1 MKFELRHL
9 EAFVAVAEELHFG
22 RAADRLRVAQPAL
35 SQQIL
40 RLEAALGVD
49 LLIRERR
56 RTALSDAGRA
66 FLVEARRTL
75 EQARVTESVAERA
88 RRGELGRLR
97 VGYHPTASS
106 QPFLRAIAAFEL
118 VAPEVELTLRELP
131 MGALGQ
137 PLREDLVDV
146 AFLSTLGQV
155 DCGQPALRVRTLS
168 TERFVAA
175 VPAGHP
181 LAGRPGIALA
191 DLTGERL
198 ALLGRDVCAH
208 WHDDLVAMCERGGF
222 APRGVRHAGELGA
235 LLTLVAAGLG
245 VALVQESTRL
255 LRSEGLAY
263 VAVRDADVPIV
274 SAAMWRGDDPS
285 PVLARFLGLLRRSGA
300 IGAIPGRRPGGGVT
314 MEASPLIEQGRTP

>member
-22 RAADRLRVAQPAL
+22 RAAERLHLAQPAL

-40 RLEAALGVD
+40 RLEAALGLD
-49 LLIRERR
+49 LLVRERR
-56 RTALSDAGRA
+56 RTALSDAGRV
-66 FLVEARRTL
+66 FLAEARRTL
-75 EQARVTESVAERA
+75 EQARVTESVAARA

-106 QPFLRAIAAFEL
+106 QPFLSALAAFER

-131 MGALGQ
+131 MGTLGQ
-137 PLREDLVDV
+137 PLREDVVDV

-155 DCGQPALRVRTLS
+155 DCGQPAMRTRVLS
-168 TERFVAA
+168 TERFIAA
-175 VPAGHP
+175 VPAAHP
-181 LAGRPGIALA
+181 LAAAPGIALA
-191 DLTGERL
+191 DLSGERL

-208 WHDDLVAMCERGGF
+208 WHDDLVAMCARGGF
-222 APRGVRHAGELGA
+222 VPRTVRHAAELGA

-255 LRSEGLAY
+255 LRTEGLAY
-263 VAVRDADVPIV
+263 VPVRDAGVSIV
-274 SAAMWRGDDPS
+274 SAAMWRADDPS
-285 PVLARFLGLLRRSGA
+285 PVLARFLALLPESRTLL
-300 IGAIPGRRPGGGVT
+300 PGNGS
-314 MEASPLIEQGRTP
+314 E